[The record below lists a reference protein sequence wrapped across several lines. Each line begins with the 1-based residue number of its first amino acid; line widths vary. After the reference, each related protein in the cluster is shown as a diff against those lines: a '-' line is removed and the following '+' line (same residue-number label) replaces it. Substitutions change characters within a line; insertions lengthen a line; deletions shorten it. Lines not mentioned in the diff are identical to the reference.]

1 MTDPSGTLFAVLAA
15 LIGSLIGSFG
25 NVVVWRLPRGESVAF
40 PPSHCP
46 RCDHRLGPL
55 ELVPVLSWLA
65 LRGRCRHCG
74 APISPRYPLVEAL
87 MAAVFLA
94 VALVWPPLTSGL
106 AFLPLWI
113 VLAMLIMAAL
123 IDLDH
128 YILPDALTL
137 PAVALGVLGAFVTRE
152 TLTSA
157 APDLPTPAAALVGAL
172 AGAGVLALINR
183 VGALVLRR
191 FADTKERLFPVSLD
205 QVNVAA
211 VVGALAGPWWGVAA
225 GAASVLVNL
234 LARRTVRLPEP
245 LAYGLWAVALVLST
259 TTFTVPTVTAVGG
272 SVLAAGAWALIGAAY
287 WWIHD
292 LVKPD
297 PTAEQ
302 AEDDQEPVAMG
313 FGDVKLA
320 AALGALL
327 GWEKLLV
334 CVLFAVV
341 LGALFGVIGRLA
353 GGKRVIPFGP
363 YLLAGGLAALFFGDA
378 TIRWYLG
385 MLGVG

>member
-1 MTDPSGTLFAVLAA
+1 MTDLSGTLFAVLAA
-15 LIGSLIGSFG
+15 IIGSLIGSFG

-87 MAAVFLA
+87 MAAVFLT

-106 AFLPLWI
+106 AFLPLWT
-113 VLAMLIMAAL
+113 VLAMLVMAAL
-123 IDLDH
+123 IDIDH

-137 PAVALGVLGAFVTRE
+137 PAVVLGVLGAFLTRE

-225 GAASVLVNL
+225 GAASLLVNL
-234 LARRTVRLPEP
+234 MARRTLRLPEP
-245 LAYGLWAVALVLST
+245 LAYGLLAVALVLSM

-272 SVLAAGAWALIGAAY
+272 SVLAAGAWALLGAAY

-292 LVKPD
+292 LVRPD
-297 PTAEQ
+297 PAGQT
-302 AEDDQEPVAMG
+302 EDDQEPVAMG

-341 LGALFGVIGRLA
+341 LGALFGVVGRLA

>member
-1 MTDPSGTLFAVLAA
+1 MTDLSGTLFAVLAA
-15 LIGSLIGSFG
+15 VIGSLIGSFG

-106 AFLPLWI
+106 AFLPLWA
-113 VLAMLIMAAL
+113 VLAMLVMAAL
-123 IDLDH
+123 IDIDH

-137 PAVALGVLGAFVTRE
+137 PAVALGVLGAFLTRE

-211 VVGALAGPWWGVAA
+211 VAGALAGPWWGVAA

-234 LARRTVRLPEP
+234 LARRTLRLPEP

-287 WWIHD
+287 WWLHD
-292 LVKPD
+292 LVRPD
-297 PTAEQ
+297 PAAEQ

-385 MLGVG
+385 TLGVG